1 MSLWKNRENKLF
13 SCKNWLDTDCIEY
26 VYKDKGGVNISKKIV
41 CSLYLTLQKYIAS
54 LDGMMFV
61 SHHMPQQ
68 YQ

>member
-1 MSLWKNRENKLF
+1 MSVWKKTEQIIF
-13 SCKNWLDTDCIEY
+13 MQNWLDTDCIEY